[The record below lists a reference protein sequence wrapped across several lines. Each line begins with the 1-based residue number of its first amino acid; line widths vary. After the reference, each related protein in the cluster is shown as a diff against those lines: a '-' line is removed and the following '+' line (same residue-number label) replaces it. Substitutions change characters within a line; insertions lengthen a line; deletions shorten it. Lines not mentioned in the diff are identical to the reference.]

1 LIIKNQ
7 KARNKHCYKNILYLK
22 NFLIEKEEIKP
33 NIFIYLGTAY
43 NMFGEGN
50 YWKQDRVRQ
59 FFADDELLIG
69 KDYWNFVCNDDEGFD
84 IIMKQ
89 YSESVNHIKSALEN
103 IKNIYFRK
111 K

>member
-1 LIIKNQ
+1 
-7 KARNKHCYKNILYLK
+7 
-22 NFLIEKEEIKP
+22 
-33 NIFIYLGTAY
+33 
-43 NMFGEGN
+43 
-50 YWKQDRVRQ
+50 
-59 FFADDELLIG
+59 LIG